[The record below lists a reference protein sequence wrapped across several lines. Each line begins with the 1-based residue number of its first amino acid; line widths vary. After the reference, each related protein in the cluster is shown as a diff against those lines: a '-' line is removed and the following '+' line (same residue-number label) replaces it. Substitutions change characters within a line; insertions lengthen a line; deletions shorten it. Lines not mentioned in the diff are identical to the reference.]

1 MSNDPVNL
9 KHKSNYQSER
19 NSSANLRPRNI
30 STQPVTGLD
39 SNEPPFLPS
48 PGSEPHL
55 KAIVEEQLKLIA
67 EDGYLQWHWKW
78 VWRWRPEIKQRGW
91 GWQWVFE
98 ELKVPTI
105 FKPRRY

>member
-1 MSNDPVNL
+1 MSNDTVNL
-9 KHKSNYQSER
+9 KNKSNYASER
-19 NSSANLRPRNI
+19 TSSASLRPNTT
-30 STQPVTGLD
+30 TQAVKGL
-39 SNEPPFLPS
+39 NGEEPPFLPS

-55 KAIVEEQLKLIA
+55 KAIVEEQIKLIA

-105 FKPRRY
+105 FKPSKR